1 MGSVS
6 ALVGLVHT
14 TTRAMSTSRPK
25 NEEPEKDT
33 SKPVGGTINSDKD
46 GKAQEPKTDLKAI
59 IAQYGAVGAFDSR

>member
-1 MGSVS
+1 
-6 ALVGLVHT
+6 
-14 TTRAMSTSRPK
+14 MSTSRPK